1 MTLAT
6 IDVVQSAN
14 LVGRELLA
22 IKPGEN
28 VAIVCDDHSAM
39 EMVHA
44 LAAVA
49 GRAGAEC
56 AILHQPSRPP
66 ERKNELSPMIEA
78 AFAKTDV
85 LISLTGFGGAPAYAA
100 IVKGLL
106 NAKRLR
112 TMSMVMRDMTNFTSG
127 SALADYRALHAEG
140 QALAALWAA
149 GRTMRITTEA
159 GTDIAAPITADEVI
173 VECGYA
179 TEPGT
184 NAAFSDGEVSS
195 RPLEGEAEGVIV
207 IDGPATGIAR
217 PEAPI
222 RIEVRGGKAVSIRG
236 DGPEAAQL
244 RHIVETVPGADNIAE
259 FGIGLNGACLRNG
272 CFQEEKKARG
282 NVHIALGDNIYYGGT
297 VRSPVHLDMA
307 VYRPTALPTY
317 GIHAAHVRRQC
328 LDGQGV

>member
-22 IKPGEN
+22 IRPGEN

-44 LAAVA
+44 LASVA
-49 GRAGAEC
+49 SQAGAEFT
-56 AILHQPSRPP
+56 ILHQPSRPP
-66 ERKNELSPMIEA
+66 ERKNELSPMVEA
-78 AFAKTDV
+78 AFEKTDV
-85 LISLTGFGGAPAYAA
+85 LISLTGSGGAPAYAA
-100 IVKGLL
+100 SVKDLL
-106 NAKRLR
+106 KAKRLR
-112 TMSMVMRDMTNFTSG
+112 TMSMVMRDLTNFTSG
-127 SALADYRALHAEG
+127 GALADYRELYAEG
-140 QALAALWAA
+140 QTLAALWAA
-149 GRTMRITTEA
+149 GRRMHITTEA
-159 GTDIAAPITADEVI
+159 GTDIAAPIGADEVI

-195 RPLEGEAEGVIV
+195 RPLEGEAEGVFV
-207 IDGPATGIAR
+207 IDGPGAGIAR
-217 PEAPI
+217 PAAPI
-222 RIEVRGGKAVSIRG
+222 RVEVQGGRAVSVSG

-259 FGIGLNGACLRNG
+259 FGIGLNGASLRNG
-272 CFQEEKKARG
+272 SFQEEKKARG

-297 VRSPVHLDMA
+297 VRSPVHLDM
-307 VYRPTALPTY
+307 VIYRPT
-317 GIHAAHVRRQC
+317 VRLEDRVLVEKGVVR
-328 LDGQGV
+328 LDP